1 MLFNNKTIFGNSR
14 KKGAQFERQARL
26 FLEDQGLT
34 FLAANQS
41 FRCGELD
48 LVMQDRDIL
57 VFIEVRQRS
66 DNRFGD
72 AWESVSKQKQ
82 QRWVRAAEAWLNQQQ
97 KSLENCACRFDLVTF
112 DSGKTTPDWFKHF
125 IEFNH

>member
-1 MLFNNKTIFGNSR
+1 
-14 KKGAQFERQARL
+14 
-26 FLEDQGLT
+26 
-34 FLAANQS
+34 
-41 FRCGELD
+41 
-48 LVMQDRDIL
+48 MQDRDIL